1 MNKYYRLSLP
11 EREESRGLVQ
21 NQSYRE
27 IANHLQDYISIEERP
42 AEVAERTI
50 PGHWEGDFL
59 MGPNNKSALGALV
72 KRTTRLTLLVKIKN
86 KDAVAVCETFGRE
99 FKHLPEALKRFLTYD
114 QGQEMAE
121 HKLFTKNTRIK
132 VYFAH
137 PHNGFLLRC
146 KYFFHTWIIPPFS
159 I

>member
-50 PGHWEGDFL
+50 PGHCGKVISSWDL
-59 MGPNNKSALGALV
+59 IISQLWALWL
-72 KRTTRLTLLVKIKN
+72 N
-86 KDAVAVCETFGRE
+86 E
-99 FKHLPEALKRFLTYD
+99 
-114 QGQEMAE
+114 
-121 HKLFTKNTRIK
+121 
-132 VYFAH
+132 
-137 PHNGFLLRC
+137 LRV
-146 KYFFHTWIIPPFS
+146 
-159 I
+159 